1 MSGDIPFI
9 DVDNDLDFN
18 LALVLFAID
27 EFSLNKLNNLKLDF
41 SKLQALVYLLKNPS
55 KINSFLEYSGRKH
68 AAIDN
73 KQLHTVESLSINVDV
88 LFNRDK
94 LKTILKLLLS
104 KGLVSVINDEKN
116 GLSYYLTPAGK
127 NVISELNGGY
137 FNIVT
142 SHLSALKP
150 LQSMAPTKVLSTINT
165 IFKRE

>member
-9 DVDNDLDFN
+9 DVDNDLNFN
-18 LALVLFAID
+18 LALVLFAIN

-41 SKLQALVYLLKNPS
+41 SKLQVLVYLLKNPS
-55 KINSFLEYSGRKH
+55 KINSFLECSGQKH
-68 AAIDN
+68 AAIDD

-104 KGLVSVINDEKN
+104 KGLVRVINDDKN
-116 GLSYYLTPAGK
+116 GLSYFLTPDGK
-127 NVISELNGGY
+127 RVVSELSGGY
-137 FNIVT
+137 FEIVT

-150 LQSMAPTKVLSTINT
+150 LQSMAPTKLFSTINT
-165 IFKRE
+165 VFKRV